1 MDQDP
6 LVGEQLDAGAKFIG
20 EFNNYA
26 PVGAAFWLKES
37 DSGHWYLYIASD
49 RLDGEK
55 IADAYGE
62 VLRLNKELADPNF
75 DPFQVKLISLD
86 HPLAKAA
93 RELYRGRPWKF
104 PTRYHG
110 RIFGG
115 ASTDEVYI
123 YAPPLTVPAQ

>member
-6 LVGEQLDAGAKFIG
+6 LVAEQLDAGAKFIG

-75 DPFQVKLISLD
+75 DPFQVKLIPLD

-93 RELYRGRPWKF
+93 PKSIEVALGRFQPVTTVESSAGQALTKSISRAA
-104 PTRYHG
+104 PHG
-110 RIFGG
+110 
-115 ASTDEVYI
+115 A
-123 YAPPLTVPAQ
+123 AQ